1 MLESQMNKQQSL
13 SSQRIIMVVDDEPYI
28 VGIMEILLKRHGFSV
43 FGFNDPLAALECFE
57 LEKERIQLIIS
68 DIRMPAMNGYELIR
82 KVRILKPE
90 IKVILLSAFDINP
103 HDFSKVLPSIKID
116 EFVSKPVSPTQIIGI
131 VKTHMPTVSN
141 SEG

>member
-1 MLESQMNKQQSL
+1 MNKQQSL
-13 SSQRIIMVVDDEPYI
+13 SSQQSIMVVDDEPYI
-28 VGIMEILLKRHGFSV
+28 VGMMEILLKRHGYSV
-43 FGFNDPLAALECFE
+43 FGFNDPLAALGCFE
-57 LEKERIQLIIS
+57 LEKEKFQLIIS

-116 EFVSKPVSPTQIIGI
+116 GFVSKPISNKEIIGI
-131 VKTHMPTVSN
+131 VKTHMPTALKF
-141 SEG
+141 GGT